1 MHEDNNKREA
11 LSGSPVI
18 MNAEQVYAISRQ
30 QLQLFMSATHAGIWE
45 WDTVTNSVIWS
56 DEVWALYG
64 LNASCCDATFEAWL
78 SSVHPEDRE
87 KTEKT
92 VLGAARDDV
101 AFEVAWRS
109 RDLDG
114 NERWLMSKGFPLRDG
129 AGRTG
134 RYVGIVLD
142 ITDRK
147 QAEDALCESEDR
159 FRKLFESLSEIK
171 LIIDS
176 HSGKIIDANQAAV
189 DFYGWSIEEL
199 TSMNIEQINT
209 TSSELV
215 TLDTEKCGSLHQS
228 CVSFR
233 HRRADGSIRD
243 VEVFSNNIEIAGNI
257 LYYSTIHDVTER
269 KRFEALTAFRL
280 RLLDMAENRSVEEL
294 LKATL
299 DESECMTE
307 SSFSFCCFLM
317 DERSSPTL
325 QVLSTSTEKA
335 MSLMNRN
342 QEVFSQLSE
351 SSIWSAAILEKK
363 AVIHNDVERD
373 LPEDH
378 PFFKRKLV
386 VPIVQ
391 GDTVMAI
398 IGVGNK
404 QYPYDEDDARWVG
417 TLADV
422 AWDIVARKRAE
433 LSEKNTQEALSQSQK
448 MEMVGRLAGGIAH
461 DFNNM
466 LGVILGHTEIA
477 LEQLDP
483 SESAYADLEAI
494 RKAAARS
501 AGLIRQLLAFARKQ
515 TVMPKII
522 SLNTMVE
529 GMLTM
534 MRRLIGENITLVWIP
549 ENQNAKIKID
559 PSQIDQILAN
569 LCVNARDSIVGGG
582 RITIETGRLC
592 VQRNENTANHP
603 CRIPGDYVTLAV
615 TDNGSGIDKKH
626 LPHIFEPFFT
636 TKEQGKGTGL
646 GLSTVYG
653 IVKQNNGCIDCQSEP
668 GKGTCIKIHLPRYID
683 KADSVPVET
692 PEQSITRG
700 KETILLVEDE
710 PDILKLCKLM
720 LENNGYT
727 VLSADTPNEAIR
739 IAAKHKGGIGLLLTD
754 VVMPEM
760 NGCDLSNKLR
770 ITSPNLKTL
779 FMSGYTADIISRHGV
794 LDDGGD
800 FIQKPF
806 SLKALMESV
815 HNLLK
820 PSSS

>member
-1 MHEDNNKREA
+1 MHKEKDERETA
-11 LSGSPVI
+11 SGFDVRKQT
-18 MNAEQVYAISRQ
+18 EQIHEISRE
-30 QLQLFMSATHAGIWE
+30 QLQIHLPATHAGNWE
-45 WDTVTNSVIWS
+45 WSLSTNRFIWS
-56 DEVWALYG
+56 DEIWPMLG
-64 LNASCCDATFEAWL
+64 LKASCCEASFDVWISTI
-78 SSVHPEDRE
+78 SSEDRE
-87 KTEKT
+87 QTEK
-92 VLGAARDDV
+92 AALAAAEKGLTFQVTWRGRDV
-101 AFEVAWRS
+101 
-109 RDLDG
+109 DG
-114 NERWLMSKGFPLRDG
+114 RERWLMTKGTPVRDADG
-129 AGRTG
+129 SVV
-134 RYVGIVLD
+134 RYIGMFLD

-147 QAEDALCESEDR
+147 LAEEALRDSEDR
-159 FRKLFESLSEIK
+159 FRKLFESHSEIK

-176 HSGKIIDANQAAV
+176 HTGKIIDANQAAV

-199 TSMNIEQINT
+199 TQMKIEQIT
-209 TSSELV
+209 TTASEPEKQ
-215 TLDTEKCGSLHQS
+215 DAEKCGSLHQQS
-228 CVSFR
+228 FSFR

-243 VEVFSNNIEIAGNI
+243 VEVFSNNIEIAGKT
-257 LYYSTIHDVTER
+257 LFYSTIHDITER
-269 KRFEALTAFRL
+269 TRFEALTAFRL
-280 RLLDMAENRSVEEL
+280 RLLDMAENRSIEEL
-294 LKATL
+294 LRATL
-299 DESECMTE
+299 DESECMTD
-307 SSFSFCCFLM
+307 STFGFCYFLM
-317 DERSSPTL
+317 DERSSPSM
-325 QVLSTSTEKA
+325 QVWSTSTEKA
-335 MSLMNRN
+335 LSRMGKS
-342 QEVFSQLSE
+342 QDFHPQLSE
-351 SSIWSAAILEKK
+351 SSVWSEAIREKK
-363 AVIHNDVERD
+363 AVINNDNDNERY
-373 LPEDH
+373 LPSGH
-378 PFFKRKLV
+378 PFVKRNLV
-386 VPIVQ
+386 VPVMQ

-404 QYPYDEDDARWVG
+404 PYPYDEDDARWVG

-433 LSEKNTQEALSQSQK
+433 VSEKNTQEALSQSQK

-477 LEQLDP
+477 LEQVDP
-483 SESAYADLEAI
+483 SDSAYADLEAI
-494 RKAAARS
+494 RKAATRS
-501 AGLIRQLLAFARKQ
+501 AGLTRQLLAFARKQ

-549 ENQNAKIKID
+549 ENQNAQIKID

-603 CRIPGDYVTLAV
+603 CRIPGDYVTLSV

-653 IVKQNNGCIDCQSEP
+653 IVKQNNGCIDCQSET
-668 GKGTCIKIHLPRYID
+668 GKGTSIKIHLPRYVD
-683 KADSVPVET
+683 KVDSVPVEP
-692 PEQSITRG
+692 PEQVITRG

-720 LENNGYT
+720 LVNNGYT

-739 IAAKHKGGIGLLLTD
+739 LAGKHKGGIGLLLTD

-770 ITSPNLKTL
+770 ITSPDMKTL
-779 FMSGYTADIISRHGV
+779 FMSGYTA
-794 LDDGGD
+794 
-800 FIQKPF
+800 
-806 SLKALMESV
+806 
-815 HNLLK
+815 
-820 PSSS
+820 